1 MQVQLVLGVNAY
13 RVHGWELGIASKSK
27 HKNEAWKFIDFLLRK
42 DINAKVAG
50 ASKALPGNLDALD
63 IVRKGATPVMKAQ
76 MQILSK
82 DEPVEELRQAPS
94 AVGSWSLM
102 TEEMQAMLN
111 GEQSANQAA
120 SKVQSRWLELI
131 K

>member
-1 MQVQLVLGVNAY
+1 
-13 RVHGWELGIASKSK
+13 
-27 HKNEAWKFIDFLLRK
+27 
-42 DINAKVAG
+42 
-50 ASKALPGNLDALD
+50 
-63 IVRKGATPVMKAQ
+63 MKAQ